1 MAILIHSEE
10 GNKLRQLIPLTT
22 LPLDHFEAI
31 CQQVTIENARPG
43 EFLFK
48 RFDTDDQLIFLVDGS
63 VSLQSGELKTDTITS
78 GTDTGRFALAHQI
91 PRKIDACVLTP
102 VRYIKIQPDLLNSNQ
117 KPNNQEK
124 CNFMVIDEPEE
135 EVIDDDDDW
144 MTTLLKSPIFRALPP
159 ANLQQILIGLEE
171 ITYEKGDPIIK
182 QGDPGDYYYLI
193 KKGHCLV
200 SRKPSPN
207 AKEIKLAQLR
217 AQDTFGEDSLL
228 SGAPRNVN
236 ITALTEVVLLRLDKD
251 RFINLIKKPAL
262 KYIPQDQIQD
272 LQDQGSLLL
281 DVRPPDEYKKHHL
294 NGSTNTP
301 FFFLRMQIKTFD
313 KKQPVIVIC
322 NDGKTSEAAAFLL
335 LRHNIQAAI
344 LQGGMN
350 AIPPQNVDSIITS
363 ETPLADSN
371 TSAATDQ
378 DAPSAD
384 ADLQAENK
392 KLKATIEQLTEEK
405 KELER
410 KYLTLYKQ
418 SQKMKAILDSISN
431 NNGSN

>member
-10 GNKLRQLIPLTT
+10 GNKLRQLIPLAT
-22 LPLDHFEAI
+22 LPLDHFETI
-31 CQQVTIENARPG
+31 CRQVTLEKAIPG

-48 RFDTDDQLIFLVDGS
+48 RFDTDDQLIFLVDGC

-78 GTDTGRFALAHQI
+78 GTDTARFALAHQI

-102 VRYIKIQPDLLNSNQ
+102 VCYIKIQPDLLNTNQ
-117 KPNNQEK
+117 KPHNQEK
-124 CNFMVIDEPEE
+124 SNFMVIDEPEE
-135 EVIDDDDDW
+135 EIMDDDDDW

-171 ITYEKGDPIIK
+171 IAYEKGDSIIK

-236 ITALTEVVLLRLDKD
+236 ITALTEVVLLRLDKE
-251 RFINLIKKPAL
+251 RFINLIKKPSL
-262 KYIPQDQIQD
+262 KYIPQDQIKA
-272 LQDQGSLLL
+272 LQEQGYLLL
-281 DVRPPDEYKKHHL
+281 DVRPPDDYKKHHL
-294 NGSTNTP
+294 PNSTNTP

-313 KKQPVIVIC
+313 KKQPVIVVC

-344 LQGGMN
+344 LQGGMD
-350 AIPPQNVDSIITS
+350 AIKPEPASQATS
-363 ETPLADSN
+363 GEQGLTESN
-371 TSAATDQ
+371 TILSTTEDTSLSE
-378 DAPSAD
+378 PE
-384 ADLQAENK
+384 LRAENQ
-392 KLKATIEQLTEEK
+392 KLKVIIEQLMEEK

-431 NNGSN
+431 NNGN